1 MGRKPVDL
9 PAGVELIGRSIRIRF
24 SWNKKRCCETLSLPQ
39 TAKGIAA
46 AANLRAQVKG
56 LDKLGALTVEK
67 YAELFPNTRS
77 VAVQDQVAPIF
88 FDYAQDWLDSLQIVD
103 GTRRNYRSALQVY
116 WIPYL
121 AKMPIDTITSVR
133 LRKIMNEI
141 EWTSPVRRKGVVG
154 LLVSIFQQAM
164 IDEIVTRN
172 PALSI
177 PGAKVPKRDVDP
189 FTKEEAD
196 LIIAHLYKTT
206 SGLTAI
212 YAAYFEFCFYTG
224 MRPGEVMALRWSELD
239 TRKKTAHVCRIQIRG
254 IIEDRT
260 KTKRPRTVLLNDRA
274 LHALEKARP
283 LTAARS
289 DYVFAPSGTGEKSE
303 LYIRSETGQKRYWLT
318 ALRKLGIRRRRMYD
332 TRHTYATM
340 CLMAGMNPA
349 FIAAQLGHSVQV
361 LLSTYAKWISS
372 PNDWAELEKLKMLES
387 GTKVV
392 RVKSQ

>member
-1 MGRKPVDL
+1 MDGKPVDL
-9 PAGVELIGRSIRIRF
+9 PAGVELVGRSIRIRF
-24 SWNKKRCCETLSLPQ
+24 TWNKRRCCETLPLPP

-46 AANLRAQVKG
+46 AASLRAQVKG
-56 LDKLGALTVEK
+56 LDKLGALTAEK

-77 VAVQDQVAPIF
+77 VVVQDKVAPIF
-88 FDYAQDWLDSLQIVD
+88 FDYAQDWLNSLQIVD

-121 AKMPIDTITSVR
+121 AETPIDAITSVR

-141 EWTSPVRRKGVVG
+141 EWTSAIRRKGVVR
-154 LLVSIFQQAM
+154 LLVSILQQAVA
-164 IDEIVTRN
+164 DELITRN

-177 PGAKVPKRDVDP
+177 PGAKVPKREVDP
-189 FTKEEAD
+189 FLKEEAD
-196 LIIAHLYKTT
+196 LIIDQLYKTT
-206 SGLTAI
+206 SGLTTI

-224 MRPGEVMALRWSELD
+224 MRPGEVMALRWSEID
-239 TRKKTAHVCRIQIRG
+239 KRGKTANVCRIQIRG
-254 IIEDRT
+254 LIQDRT
-260 KTKRPRTVLLNDRA
+260 KTKRTRKVLLNDRA

-283 LTAARS
+283 LTEARS
-289 DYVFAPSGTGEKSE
+289 DYVFAPSGTGERSE
-303 LYIRSETGQKRYWLT
+303 MFIRSETSQKRYWEA

-361 LLSTYAKWISS
+361 LLSTYAKWINS
-372 PNDWAELEKLKMLES
+372 PNDWAELDKLKALES

-392 RVKSQ
+392 RADSQ